1 MFKSACVIVLCA
13 AARTAL
19 AGDFTVPVTMT
30 SETQLG
36 EAAELQ
42 FDPGTGKVGKLLIL
56 GDNMA
61 GAQTERKFTYD
72 VSGADRKTARGATVV
87 VSFDDKQSLEISCD
101 PMADNCIS
109 SGFVTENGSTF
120 SISWTIANH

>member
-19 AGDFTVPVTMT
+19 AGDFTVPVTLT

-36 EAAELQ
+36 DAAELQ
-42 FDPGTGKVGKLLIL
+42 FDPGTAKIGKLLIL
-56 GDNMA
+56 GNKT
-61 GAQTERKFTYD
+61 GGGQIEQKFTYD
-72 VSGADRKTARGATVV
+72 VSGGDRETARGATIV

-101 PMADNCIS
+101 PMADNCRS
-109 SGFVTENGSTF
+109 SGFATESGSTF
-120 SISWTIANH
+120 SISWTITHN

>member
-1 MFKSACVIVLCA
+1 MIVLCA
-13 AARTAL
+13 AARTVL
-19 AGDFTVPVTMT
+19 AGDFTLPVTMT

-42 FDPGTGKVGKLLIL
+42 FDPGTAKVGKLLIL
-56 GDNMA
+56 GNNTA

-72 VSGADRKTARGATVV
+72 LSGGERKTARGATVV
-87 VSFDDKQSLEISCD
+87 VSFDDKESLEISCD

-109 SGFVTENGSTF
+109 SGFDTENGSTF
-120 SISWTIANH
+120 SISWTTITNH